1 MNDEEDNSNWRSG
14 GFYDNSNSDN
24 APYRGGNRGGNS
36 YSGNRGNRG
45 GGQSSYNDRNNNYQQ
60 KDSGFQRGG

>member
-24 APYRGGNRGGNS
+24 APYRGSNSRGGNS
-36 YSGNRGNRG
+36 YSGNRGSRG
-45 GGQSSYNDRNNNYQQ
+45 GGQSSYNDRNNYNNNYN
-60 KDSGFQRGG
+60 

>member
-24 APYRGGNRGGNS
+24 APYRGSNSRGGNS
-36 YSGNRGNRG
+36 YSGNRGSRG
-45 GGQSSYNDRNNNYQQ
+45 GG
-60 KDSGFQRGG
+60 